1 METGSEFFTFV
12 STAPGR
18 AGEVL
23 KLVRVQVSGCWLGPR
38 QQLIGTYSYD
48 EAPCVSLSFPFV
60 MGGRGSSHVADLELP
75 TYLRI
80 TLNFF

>member
-23 KLVRVQVSGCWLGPR
+23 KLARVQVSGHRRQLPGCWLGPR
-38 QQLIGTYSYD
+38 QQLIGAYSCD
-48 EAPCVSLSFPFV
+48 EAP
-60 MGGRGSSHVADLELP
+60 
-75 TYLRI
+75 
-80 TLNFF
+80 